1 MSRLGGTQVLAT
13 AQVKRT
19 AVAAAADHTAALN
32 YGAAKRSKLS
42 TATAAA
48 VAVTEIDEIENMT
61 DTAATDTQK
70 RANFSALTVGNPNG
84 VNKISPSLTSAKPG
98 TTKKLVIKNFK
109 NKPKLPENYQEQ
121 TWEKLQEAVIA
132 IQTSKSIRYSLEEL
146 YQAVE
151 NMCNHKMA
159 STLYTKLTRL
169 TESHVEANIEQF
181 LAESMDRH
189 IFLKKMNECW
199 QSHCRQMIMI
209 RSIFL
214 YLDRTYVLQNP
225 SILSIWD
232 MGLQLFRVYIVLNNL
247 VQTRTVEGL
256 LMLIEKE
263 RQGDTVDRTLLKSL
277 LRMLSDLQI
286 YQDAFETK
294 FLVATE
300 RLYAAEG
307 QRLMNEHDVPEYLAH
322 VDKRLQEENER
333 LLHYLDASTKWSL
346 IHTVEKQLLS
356 EHITSILQKG
366 LSGLLD
372 ENRISDLSLLYNL
385 YSRIKNGL
393 VELCLNFNS
402 YIKKKGKTI
411 VIDPEKDKTMVQE
424 LLDFKDKMDNIVNI
438 CFHKNEKF
446 ANSLKEA
453 FEAFINQR
461 ANKPAELIAKFVD
474 CKLRA
479 GNKEATEEELERL
492 LDKIMVLFRFIHGK
506 DVFEAFYKKDL
517 AKRLL
522 VGKSAS
528 VDAEK
533 SMLSKLK
540 QECGGGFTSKLEG
553 MFKDM
558 ELSKDINIAFK
569 QYAGNLQSELSASN
583 MDLTVSILTMGYWPT
598 YPVMEVTLPPEMVQ
612 YQDVFN
618 KFYLGKHSGRKLQ
631 WQPTLGHCVLKAWF
645 NQGNKELQVSLF
657 QALVLILFN
666 DADNLSLEDIKAATN
681 IEDGELRRTLQSLAC
696 GKARVLQKNPR
707 GRDVA
712 DNDRFVFNADFT
724 NKLFRIKINQIQMK
738 ETNEEQKA
746 TEERVYQ
753 DRQYQ
758 IDAAIVRIMKMRKT
772 LTHNLLISEL
782 YNQLKFPVKPADLKK
797 RIESL
802 IDRDYMERDKDNA
815 NQYNYVA

>member
-1 MSRLGGTQVLAT
+1 MSRLGVTQVLGT
-13 AQVKRT
+13 AHQVKRT
-19 AVAAAADHTAALN
+19 SAEQTAVLN
-32 YGAAKRSKLS
+32 FVAAKRSKLS
-42 TATAAA
+42 SK
-48 VAVTEIDEIENMT
+48 VSLTEIDNIEKMT
-61 DTAATDTQK
+61 DTAAATTATTDTTQK
-70 RANFSALTVGNPNG
+70 RANFSALTVANPNG
-84 VNKISPSLTSAKPG
+84 VSKISPSLATAKPG
-98 TTKKLVIKNFK
+98 SARKLVIKNFK

-159 STLYTKLTRL
+159 STLYANLTIL
-169 TESHVEANIEQF
+169 TESHVKANIEQF

-225 SILSIWD
+225 TISSIWD
-232 MGLQLFRVYIVLNNL
+232 MGLHLFRLHIVLNNL

-286 YQDAFETK
+286 YQEAFESK

-333 LLHYLDASTKWSL
+333 LLHYLDTSTKWSL

-356 EHITSILQKG
+356 EHISSILQKG

-385 YSRIKNGL
+385 YNRVKNGL
-393 VELCLNFNS
+393 VELCLNFNC

-424 LLDFKDKMDNIVNI
+424 LLDFKDKMDNIVNT

-569 QYAGNLQSELSASN
+569 QYAGNLQHELSASN
-583 MDLTVSILTMGYWPT
+583 LDLTVSILTMGYWPT
-598 YPVMEVTLPPEMVQ
+598 YPVMEVTLPTEMVQ

-696 GKARVLQKNPR
+696 GKARVLQKHPR

-712 DNDRFVFNADFT
+712 DNDRFVFNAEFT